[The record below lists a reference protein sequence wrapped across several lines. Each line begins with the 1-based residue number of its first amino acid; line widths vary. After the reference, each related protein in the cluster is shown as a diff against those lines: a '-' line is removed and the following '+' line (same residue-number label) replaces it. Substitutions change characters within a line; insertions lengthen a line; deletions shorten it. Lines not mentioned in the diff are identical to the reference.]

1 MTKSTTWKYQKL
13 WLKVEIINSN
23 ARKHSNVVAEAKSF
37 DLEVDMLSVF
47 QDYKQKAFKAIKKC
61 EKKKKGPQHEFWNGR
76 QGCEARRKMGIRKLH
91 RTEGY
96 AEI

>member
-47 QDYKQKAFKAIKKC
+47 QDHKQKAFKAIKKC
-61 EKKKKGPQHEFWNGR
+61 EKKKKVLSMSFG
-76 QGCEARRKMGIRKLH
+76 MGGKDVKPG
-91 RTEGY
+91 EKW
-96 AEI
+96 E